1 MIDDPPGG
9 YYIII
14 AFGSSDARAEI
25 FNSDTISAWMLV
37 NYSLK
42 INEYEIINGYS
53 DIISPFLS
61 SVGTDACCTGWWSN
75 LRNFSME
82 RFTPS
87 AAGGRLP
94 IQRYLSVG
102 LLNRITFYEY
112 DTLKDRIKEIKNNL
126 DSDSIFEEGEPER
139 AREVLQSWE
148 ALKVL
153 NSLFSSTQLKTN
165 IENLGRHIENA
176 FTLYSN
182 IISILPSLETKSNS
196 DHLEP
201 MRYALSRFSQITEI

>member
-1 MIDDPPGG
+1 M
-9 YYIII
+9 
-14 AFGSSDARAEI
+14 
-25 FNSDTISAWMLV
+25 
-37 NYSLK
+37 
-42 INEYEIINGYS
+42 
-53 DIISPFLS
+53 
-61 SVGTDACCTGWWSN
+61 
-75 LRNFSME
+75 
-82 RFTPS
+82 
-87 AAGGRLP
+87 
-94 IQRYLSVG
+94 G